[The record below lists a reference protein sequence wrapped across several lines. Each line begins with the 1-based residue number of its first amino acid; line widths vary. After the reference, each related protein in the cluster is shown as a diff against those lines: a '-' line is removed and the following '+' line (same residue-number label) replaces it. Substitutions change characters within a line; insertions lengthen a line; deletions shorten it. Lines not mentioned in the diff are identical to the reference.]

1 MNEFVCG
8 VNYWPRGTGVHMW
21 KEWNASSI
29 EAEFRQMAEL
39 SLNACRIFLL
49 WQDFQPHPET
59 VSEEAMARFDEL
71 VKIARRHGVRLIP
84 TFFTGHMSGENWD
97 VPWRRDRD
105 PYADPGM
112 LRAQVRLVGE
122 FARRYRDEHAIL
134 FWDLANEPDVF
145 AMPPSVDAAWLWAR
159 VLYREI
165 KAHDPVHQVTL
176 GTHAWSL
183 FTPGPFRLRD
193 VAEVSDFL
201 CMHPYPSYTQ
211 LCPEP
216 LDSVRSSHFVPFA
229 CRLTEGL
236 GGKRVLLEEFGS
248 TTQMDAEDVE
258 ARFFSAALYSAL
270 ANGAT
275 GALAWC
281 FGDFERQDRL
291 PYDSTPYEVGFGVTA
306 ADGRVKAKGEALA
319 SFARTVRAARMGEL
333 EPAAAR
339 AAIVVPRRYYD
350 NPDPENGPER
360 NAAVLFASY
369 ILAKRA
375 GINVDLLAVDR
386 LQDAARSYRAIF
398 VPCATRRGTLNV
410 SDFAAL
416 RAFVESGG
424 TLYCSYDGLAV
435 DGMEDLFG
443 ASIIGS
449 SLPREDTWTVE
460 MPGAM
465 AAGAPPPAREAPGPE
480 HGGGRER
487 IAVSGPVPRPAPALL
502 GRKHLNIVGRGTDG
516 APSDRELRRSL
527 ITYEYGRGKTVFVA
541 FPLELYLAM
550 TPYAFEAGQDPY
562 HDIYA
567 HVARLGGIQGIQ
579 QQHSPAVEVREF
591 ASPERKAFV
600 VVNHEPSEQAVR
612 IAIPAEDARRCAWSW
627 RRNAPLPSDYG
638 ALQLTLGPSEGDIV
652 EMS

>member
-1 MNEFVCG
+1 MNEFTCG
-8 VNYWPRGTGVHMW
+8 VNYWPRETGVHMW

-97 VPWRRDRD
+97 VPWRRDRN
-105 PYADPGM
+105 PYTDPGM

-145 AMPPSVDAAWLWAR
+145 ATPPSVDAAWLWAR

-165 KAHDPVHQVTL
+165 KAHDPTHQVTL

-258 ARFFSAALYSAL
+258 ARFFSAALHSAL

-281 FGDFERQDRL
+281 FGDFRRQDRL
-291 PYDSTPYEVGFGVTA
+291 PYDSTPYEVGFGITA
-306 ADGRVKAKGEALA
+306 ADGRVKAKGEVLA

-333 EPAAAR
+333 EPAPAR
-339 AAIVVPRRYYD
+339 AAIAIPRRYYD

-375 GINVDLLAVDR
+375 GIDVDLLAVDR

-435 DGMEDLFG
+435 DGMDDLFG
-443 ASIIGS
+443 ASVTCASTPQGDVWS
-449 SLPREDTWTVE
+449 VDVPGCERTLVGPLPKPT
-460 MPGAM
+460 
-465 AAGAPPPAREAPGPE
+465 
-480 HGGGRER
+480 
-487 IAVSGPVPRPAPALL
+487 PALL
-502 GRKHLNIVGRGTDG
+502 ARKHLSLSARGD
-516 APSDRELRRSL
+516 SL
-527 ITYEYGRGKTVFVA
+527 NPGFVVNEYGRGHALLVTLPF
-541 FPLELYLAM
+541 ELYLAT
-550 TPYAFEAGQDPY
+550 TPYAFEQAQHPY
-562 HDIYA
+562 HAVYSY
-567 HVARLGGIQGIQ
+567 VASLAGIKGALIDPN
-579 QQHSPAVEVREF
+579 PAVEVREF
-591 ASPERKAFV
+591 ASPDRRTLV
-600 VVNHEPSEQAVR
+600 VVNHDPRGQTVHIAVPQAGGR
-612 IAIPAEDARRCAWSW
+612 SAWSW
-627 RRNAPLPSDYG
+627 RRNVPLPSDDG
-638 ALQLTLGPSEGDIV
+638 ALWLTFGPSEGDIV
-652 EMS
+652 EMP